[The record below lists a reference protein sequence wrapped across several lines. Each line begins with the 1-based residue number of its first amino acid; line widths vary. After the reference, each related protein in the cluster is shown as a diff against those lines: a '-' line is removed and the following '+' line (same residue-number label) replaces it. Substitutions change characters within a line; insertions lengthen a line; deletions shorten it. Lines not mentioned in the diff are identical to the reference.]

1 MFLLVESQDDGV
13 PSDTALRVTV
23 DSVVPVFTAATW
35 GWVWHRAK
43 VAEGQPQAPMSE
55 IPERYQPGDCACV

>member
-1 MFLLVESQDDGV
+1 VFLLVESQDDGV

-43 VAEGQPQAPMSE
+43 VAEGNRKHP
-55 IPERYQPGDCACV
+55 